1 MTDMDPATDADGD
14 PRIAKMPEVLRLATA
29 LAEQM
34 LASQIMGR
42 AISGDQFTALVS
54 AARLLQ
60 DNDVPW
66 PPLVQEVVHELA
78 ERLEAARPEP
88 SAAMRL
94 PTPTETV

>member
-1 MTDMDPATDADGD
+1 MTDMDLHGDTETEAEVD
-14 PRIAKMPEVLRLATA
+14 PRAAKMPEVLRLATA

-42 AISGDQFTALVS
+42 AISGEQFTALVS

-60 DNDVPW
+60 DNNVPW

-78 ERLEAARPEP
+78 ERMNAVGSEPDGAAG
-88 SAAMRL
+88 
-94 PTPTETV
+94 

>member
-1 MTDMDPATDADGD
+1 MSDTDLQIDHHLDPETDPGIAPRAD
-14 PRIAKMPEVLRLATA
+14 KMPEVLRLATA

-42 AISGDQFTALVS
+42 SISGAQFTALVS

-78 ERLEAARPEP
+78 ERMHAAGSEPDGAAR
-88 SAAMRL
+88 
-94 PTPTETV
+94 

>member
-1 MTDMDPATDADGD
+1 MTDMDPGIDVETDPKAA
-14 PRIAKMPEVLRLATA
+14 RMPEVLRLASA

-42 AISGDQFTALVS
+42 SISSEQLTALVS

-66 PPLVQEVVHELA
+66 PPLVQEVVQELA
-78 ERLEAARPEP
+78 ERMDAAAPK
-88 SAAMRL
+88 A
-94 PTPTETV
+94 

>member
-1 MTDMDPATDADGD
+1 MTDMDLQSAPETDPAVD
-14 PRIAKMPEVLRLATA
+14 PQAAKMPEVLRLATA

-42 AISGDQFTALVS
+42 SISGDQFSALVS

-60 DNDVPW
+60 DNNVPW

-78 ERLEAARPEP
+78 ERMNAVGSKPDGAAD
-88 SAAMRL
+88 
-94 PTPTETV
+94 

>member
-1 MTDMDPATDADGD
+1 MIEMDPGMDAETDPKA
-14 PRIAKMPEVLRLATA
+14 AKMPEVLRLATA

-42 AISGDQFTALVS
+42 AISPEQFTALVS

-66 PPLVQEVVHELA
+66 PPLVQEVVQELA
-78 ERLEAARPEP
+78 ERLDAAGSKPDG
-88 SAAMRL
+88 AA
-94 PTPTETV
+94 